1 MANQEHDDPL
11 YEKVWFKRR
20 YQRVMDTSILLL
32 LLLLLSYRL
41 FSHNNFTIPWTL
53 AFICESYFTITW
65 IIILSTKWTPAL
77 TKTHPDRLLQRVPE
91 LPRVDLFVATA
102 DPVLEPPIITINTVL
117 SLLALDYPTNK
128 LACYV
133 SDDGCSPLTFYALL
147 EASKFAKFWVPFCK
161 KNKIQLRAPFSY
173 FSSVATTNSEHSPEL
188 KQEWSRMKDMYDN
201 LSRKIQDVTRKQ
213 IPLQLDDGEFAVFY
227 NTEQRNHPSI
237 IKVILEN
244 KDGVFDGLPHLIYLS
259 REKKPHQTH
268 NYKAGA
274 MNVLTRVSG
283 LMTNAPFMLNVDCDM
298 VVNNPKIVLHALSIL
313 MDSQKGEDV
322 AFVQCFQ
329 QFYDGIKN
337 DPFGNQLVAVF
348 EYIIRG
354 MAGLQG
360 PHYSG
365 SNAFHRRNVIYG
377 LYPEEIEIGRKGKLG
392 EKKLLTQQFGSSK
405 EFIKSADHALDG
417 KTNFHNDSSP
427 SDCIEA
433 AIKVAGCEY
442 ECGTWWGEKI
452 GWLYGSMVE
461 DFPTGLNIH
470 RRGWR
475 SECCTPDPIAFT
487 GCAPR
492 GLLSTMVQQKRWA
505 TGLTEVFFGK
515 HSPIMGMIFGKIQF
529 RAGLSYSW
537 LANWGLRSVF
547 EVCYALLPPYCIIT
561 DTSIFPKG
569 HGLWIPI
576 ALFVIYSVHTLL
588 EYLKIGLSI
597 RYWWNNQRMSIITTT
612 TAWFIG
618 FLSAMV
624 KLAGISDNVFEIT
637 EKELSSDGNDGD
649 AGRFTFDESP
659 VFVVGTT
666 ILLVQLGAMLIRF
679 LRLQPTHSENGCGI
693 GEFISSTYVVVCYF
707 PYLKGLFG
715 SGKYGIPLSTMC
727 KSAILAFVFVH
738 FCRK

>member
-1 MANQEHDDPL
+1 
-11 YEKVWFKRR
+11 
-20 YQRVMDTSILLL
+20 MDTSILLL

-41 FSHNNFTIPWTL
+41 FSHNNFTIPWIV
-53 AFICESYFTITW
+53 AFICESWFTFTW

-77 TKTHPDRLLQRVPE
+77 TITHPDRLLQRVPE
-91 LPRVDLFVATA
+91 LPRVDLFVTTA
-102 DPVLEPPIITINTVL
+102 DPVLEPPIITANTVL

-133 SDDGCSPLTFYALL
+133 SDDGCSPLTYYGLV

-161 KNKIQLRAPFSY
+161 KNNIQLRAPFSY
-173 FSSVATTNSEHSPEL
+173 FSSVATTNSEHSPEF

-201 LSRKIQDVTRKQ
+201 LSRKIQDVTKKQ
-213 IPLQLDDGEFAVFY
+213 IPLQLDGEFAVYY
-227 NTEQRNHPSI
+227 NTERRNHPSI

-244 KDGVFDGLPHLIYLS
+244 KDGVSDGLPHLIYVS

-274 MNVLTRVSG
+274 MNVL
-283 LMTNAPFMLNVDCDM
+283 
-298 VVNNPKIVLHALSIL
+298 
-313 MDSQKGEDV
+313 
-322 AFVQCFQ
+322 
-329 QFYDGIKN
+329 
-337 DPFGNQLVAVF
+337 
-348 EYIIRG
+348 YIIRG

-360 PHYSG
+360 TQYLG
-365 SNAFHRRNVIYG
+365 TNALHRRNVIYG

-405 EFIKSADHALDG
+405 EFIKSADHALDW

-427 SDCIEA
+427 SDCIEEA
-433 AIKVAGCEY
+433 VQVAGCEY

-452 GWLYGSMVE
+452 GWLYGSIAE
-461 DFPTGLNIH
+461 DVPTGLNIH

-492 GLLSTMVQQKRWA
+492 GLLSSMVQQKRWA
-505 TGLTEVFFGK
+505 TGLTVVFFGK

-569 HGLWIPI
+569 PGLWIPI
-576 ALFVIYSVHTLL
+576 ALFVIYSIHTLL

-597 RYWWNNQRMSIITTT
+597 RHWWNNQRMSIITTT

-715 SGKYGIPLSTMC
+715 SGKYGIPLSTIC

-738 FCRK
+738 LCRM